1 MTNYMNYSLQ
11 RAYQSKIGS
20 RKISSL
26 AVVILIHLVV
36 GTVLLS
42 GLSRTYAPLSKPS
55 AIDIL
60 PLDTKPLQQQKK
72 WIVQPVARYQV
83 VVPVIPPPD
92 FPINQPREA
101 TADTSQAGDS
111 TATQEILPT
120 GGDSGERSTPAVTR
134 AAAVACPNS
143 REVQANMVY
152 PAPARR
158 SGIQGDVIARFVVGA
173 NGSIRDIAI
182 ISSTSQTL
190 NLAAINAVAQFRCV
204 GQGQD
209 IVVEAPFSFKLHD

>member
-42 GLSRTYAPLSKPS
+42 GLSRTYASLSKPS

-120 GGDSGERSTPAVTR
+120 GGDSGERSTP

>member
-60 PLDTKPLQQQKK
+60 PLDTKPLQQQK
-72 WIVQPVARYQV
+72 
-83 VVPVIPPPD
+83 
-92 FPINQPREA
+92 
-101 TADTSQAGDS
+101 
-111 TATQEILPT
+111 
-120 GGDSGERSTPAVTR
+120 
-134 AAAVACPNS
+134 
-143 REVQANMVY
+143 
-152 PAPARR
+152 
-158 SGIQGDVIARFVVGA
+158 
-173 NGSIRDIAI
+173 NGSCSR
-182 ISSTSQTL
+182 
-190 NLAAINAVAQFRCV
+190 
-204 GQGQD
+204 
-209 IVVEAPFSFKLHD
+209 